1 MEAGTA
7 AAARPGAPP
16 EEKKGLGPVAKI
28 LIALG
33 IYFGLMVLMVV
44 IFGAKGTEN
53 EEFKPQNEFKLDPWI
68 PIEIGGIDLSINK
81 AVLYL
86 FLAAAATCV
95 AMTYV
100 AKRMATK
107 PNRVQTAVEAAYD
120 LTANTMT
127 RENIPDAKLAGRWFA
142 FIATVFFFLWFS
154 NIIGFIP
161 LPVNTAEPVDV
172 FGLELPAFSLY
183 AATANLSVPL
193 VLTLIVVTSY
203 HIEGVRKKGLF
214 GYLKS
219 WVPEG
224 ITGFTAIPIFMIE
237 ALSHFVRLISL
248 SARLFAN
255 MLAGHLLI
263 LIMGGG
269 MAVLLGLAYIG
280 VATMPIAVAFFIF
293 EVGLVASLQAFIFA
307 ILSSIYLG
315 GAVAEEH

>member
-7 AAARPGAPP
+7 AAPRGSPE
-16 EEKKGLGPVAKI
+16 EEKKGLGALAKV

-33 IYFGLMVLMVV
+33 IYFGLMVVMVIV
-44 IFGAKGTEN
+44 FGASGEEN
-53 EEFKPQNEFKLDPWI
+53 KEFKPQNEFKLEPWI
-68 PIEIGGIDLSINK
+68 PIEIGGLDMSINK

-86 FLAAAATCV
+86 FLAAGATCV
-95 AMTYV
+95 TMIYV
-100 AKRMATK
+100 ANRMATK
-107 PNRVQTAVEAAYD
+107 PNRVQTAIEAAYD

-127 RENIPDAKLAGRWFA
+127 RDNIHDPKLAGRWFA

-161 LPVNTAEPVDV
+161 LPTNTEEPVHV
-172 FGLELPAFSLY
+172 FGLELPAFALY
-183 AATANLSVPL
+183 AATANLSIPL
-193 VLTLIVVTSY
+193 VLTVIVVFSY
-203 HIEGVRKKGLF
+203 HIEGIRKKGPF
-214 GYLKS
+214 GYLRS

-224 ITGFTAIPIFMIE
+224 ITGFTVIPIFMIE

-280 VATMPIAVAFFIF
+280 VATLPIAVAFFIF

-315 GAVAEEH
+315 GATAEEH

>member
-7 AAARPGAPP
+7 AATRPGAPR
-16 EEKKGLGPVAKI
+16 EKKGLSGLSKL
-28 LIALG
+28 LISLG

-44 IFGAKGTEN
+44 LFGASGEEN
-53 EEFKPQNEFKLDPWI
+53 NEFKPQNEFKLDPWVSI
-68 PIEIGGIDLSINK
+68 HIGGIDMSINK

-86 FLAAAATCV
+86 FLAAAATCW

-100 AKRMATK
+100 ANRMATK

-127 RENIPDAKLAGRWFA
+127 RDNIHDTRMAGRWFA
-142 FIATVFFFLWFS
+142 FIATVFFFIWFS

-161 LPVNTAEPVDV
+161 LPVNTEEPVDV
-172 FGLELPAFSLY
+172 FGIELPAFALY
-183 AATANLSVPL
+183 AATANLSIPL
-193 VLTLIVVTSY
+193 VLTLIVWFSY
-203 HIEGVRKKGLF
+203 HVEGIRKKGPF

-219 WVPEG
+219 WVPAG

-280 VATMPIAVAFFIF
+280 VATMPVAVAFFIF

>member
-1 MEAGTA
+1 MEAATTTA
-7 AAARPGAPP
+7 TGGPASP
-16 EEKKGLGPVAKI
+16 EERKGLGALAK
-28 LIALG
+28 LFIALG
-33 IYFGLMVLMVV
+33 IYFGLMVLLVV
-44 IFGAKGTEN
+44 LFGASGTEN

-68 PIEIGGIDLSINK
+68 SIHLGPLDMSINK

-86 FLAAAATCV
+86 FLAAGATCF

-127 RENIPDAKLAGRWFA
+127 RDNIHDPKLAGRWFA
-142 FIATVFFFLWFS
+142 FIATVFFFIWFS

-161 LPVNTAEPVDV
+161 LPVNSEESVDV
-172 FGLELPAFSLY
+172 FGVAVPSFALY
-183 AATANLSVPL
+183 AATANLSIPL
-193 VLTLIVVTSY
+193 VLTLVVWFSY
-203 HIEGVRKKGLF
+203 HFEGIRRKGFF

-219 WVPEG
+219 WVPAG
-224 ITGFTAIPIFMIE
+224 ISGFTAVPIFMIE

-280 VATMPIAVAFFIF
+280 VATLPIAVAFFIF

>member
-1 MEAGTA
+1 MEAAT
-7 AAARPGAPP
+7 APP
-16 EEKKGLGPVAKI
+16 EEKKSLGPIAKL

-33 IYFGLMVLMVV
+33 AYFGLMVVLVI
-44 IFGAKGTEN
+44 IFGASGTEN
-53 EEFKPQNEFKLDPWI
+53 EEFKPQNEFKLDAWI
-68 PIEIGGIDLSINK
+68 PIHIGGLDLSINK

-86 FLAAAATCV
+86 FLAAGATCF

-100 AKRMATK
+100 ANRMATK

-120 LTANTMT
+120 LTANTIT
-127 RENIPDAKLAGRWFA
+127 RDNIRDPKLAGRWFA
-142 FIATVFFFLWFS
+142 FIATVFFFIWFS

-161 LPVNTAEPVDV
+161 LPTNTEESVNV
-172 FGLELPAFSLY
+172 FGLELPAFALY

-193 VLTLIVVTSY
+193 VLTVIVVFSY
-203 HIEGVRKKGLF
+203 HIEGIRKKGLF

-224 ITGFTAIPIFMIE
+224 ITGFTVFPIFLIE

-280 VATMPIAVAFFIF
+280 VATLPIAVAFFIF

-307 ILSSIYLG
+307 ILSAIYLG
-315 GAVAEEH
+315 GATAEEH